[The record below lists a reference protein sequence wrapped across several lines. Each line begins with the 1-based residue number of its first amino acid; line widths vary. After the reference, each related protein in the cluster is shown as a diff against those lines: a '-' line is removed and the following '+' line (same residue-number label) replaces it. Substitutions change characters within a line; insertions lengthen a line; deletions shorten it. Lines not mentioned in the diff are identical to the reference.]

1 MHSVAIYLVSTHPM
15 LLSIYPK
22 DIILDPFQ
30 EQNIEIIGH
39 WNESVTDKF
48 NMKIRAYIWEILDDE
63 AEKHQILKQMF
74 SQPNEE

>member
-1 MHSVAIYLVSTHPM
+1 M

-30 EQNIEIIGH
+30 EQNIDIIGH

-48 NMKIRAYIWEILDDE
+48 NMKIRVYIWEI
-63 AEKHQILKQMF
+63 
-74 SQPNEE
+74 

>member
-1 MHSVAIYLVSTHPM
+1 M